1 MLLYF
6 GCIAKKLLGVDTS
19 VFEKDFTEILKND
32 FTIMFNFDIFES
44 WLKDAD
50 IDEGTEIFIKEKTEL
65 LKKHIK

>member
-19 VFEKDFTEILKND
+19 VFEKDFT
-32 FTIMFNFDIFES
+32 IMFNFDMFES